1 MEVAVTGAFSF
12 TGSYVARELL
22 RRGHTVRTLTS
33 HPAKPEWARKVAVH
47 PFSFD
52 DGAELERSLRGAKV
66 LVNTYWMR
74 FPRKGVTF
82 SDAVENTRLLLDAA
96 RRAGVQRVVHVSV
109 ANASPDAIV
118 PYYRA
123 KAAAE
128 QVVRE
133 AGVSYAI
140 VRPTWIYGEGD
151 VLLNNLAWLLRHLP
165 FFPMVG
171 RGRYRIQ
178 PVHVGDVADIIA
190 DMAESKKAVTVDAA
204 GPDVFEYRGFVRVL
218 KRALGKH
225 RVVVPTPAPIA
236 LLMGKLTGLL
246 LRDVVATK
254 DEMRVLRSSLMT
266 SKQTPIGRQRLE
278 EWLREN
284 RETVGRRWASDLGRH
299 YRGVDLES
307 FKRSQP
313 ARAPK
318 AS

>member
-1 MEVAVTGAFSF
+1 MDVAVTGAFSF
-12 TGSYVARELL
+12 TGASVAQELL
-22 RRGHTVRTLTS
+22 RRGHTVRTLTG
-33 HPAKPEWARKVAVH
+33 HPDKPEWASQVAVH

-52 DGAELERSLRGAKV
+52 DPARLAASLRGATV

-82 SDAVENTRLLLDAA
+82 ADAVENTRILLAA
-96 RRAGVQRVVHVSV
+96 AKKAGVQRVVHLSV
-109 ANASPDAIV
+109 ANASPEAPV

-128 QVVRE
+128 QAVRE
-133 AGVSYAI
+133 AGLSSAI

-178 PVHVGDVADIIA
+178 PVYVGDVAVLAA
-190 DMAESKKAVTVDAA
+190 DLAESKKALTVDAA
-204 GPDVFEYRGFVRVL
+204 GPDQFEYREFVRVL

-225 RVVVPTPAPIA
+225 RLVVPTPAPFA
-236 LLMGKLTGLL
+236 LVMGKLTGVL

-254 DEMRVLRSSLMT
+254 DEMRTLRASLMT
-266 SKQTPIGRQRLE
+266 SSEPPLGRIRLE
-278 EWLREN
+278 DWLTEN
-284 RETVGRRWASDLGRH
+284 RETVGRHWASDLGRH
-299 YRGVDLES
+299 YRGIDLEP
-307 FKRSQP
+307 FKRGRP
-313 ARAPK
+313 PL
-318 AS
+318 

>member
-1 MEVAVTGAFSF
+1 MDVAVTGAFSF
-12 TGSYVARELL
+12 TGSHVARALL

-33 HPAKPEWARKVAVH
+33 HPAKPGWAQDVAVH

-52 DGAELERSLRGAKV
+52 DGAALQRSLRGAKV

-82 SDAVENTRLLLDAA
+82 ADAVENTRILLDGA
-96 RRAGVQRVVHVSV
+96 RRAGVRRVVHLSV
-109 ANASPDAIV
+109 ANASAEAIV

-128 QVVRE
+128 EVVRD
-133 AGVSYAI
+133 AGLSHAI

-178 PVHVGDVADIIA
+178 PVHVGDLATIVADLV
-190 DMAESKKAVTVDAA
+190 ESRKTVTVDAA
-204 GPDVFEYRGFVRVL
+204 GPDVFEYREFVRVL

-225 RVVVPTPAPIA
+225 RMVVPTPAPFA
-236 LLMGKLTGLL
+236 LVMGRLTGLM
-246 LRDVVATK
+246 LRDVVATR
-254 DEMRVLRSSLMT
+254 DEMRVLRASLMT
-266 SKQTPIGRQRLE
+266 SSEEPLGRQHLE
-278 EWLREN
+278 DWLRAN
-284 RETVGRRWASDLGRH
+284 RETVGRHWASDLGRH
-299 YRGVDLES
+299 YRGVDLEP
-307 FKRSQP
+307 FKR
-313 ARAPK
+313 AAG
-318 AS
+318 